1 VGLLSAA
8 ALHGASH
15 HAAQEFQVMVDRS
28 VRPIL
33 VGRSKI
39 RFFASKFTAAAA
51 VMNIK
56 SPTGLMRV
64 STPETTVVDL
74 VRFSKSAGDL
84 DHVATVITELSSSLE
99 PKRLLA
105 AVRQIGDIPN
115 AQRLGYI
122 LEQTGAR
129 GLAEPLRTWVEHCSP
144 KRVNLR
150 TGSDDGREDSRW
162 HVLVDRPLEVEA

>member
-1 VGLLSAA
+1 
-8 ALHGASH
+8 
-15 HAAQEFQVMVDRS
+15 MVDRS

-51 VMNIK
+51 VSSIK
-56 SPTGLMRV
+56 TPTGTMRV

-105 AVRQIGDIPN
+105 AARQVGDIPN
-115 AQRLGYI
+115 AQRLGYV
-122 LEQTGAR
+122 LEKTSTR
-129 GLAEPLRTWVEHCSP
+129 RLAGPLLNWINRCSAKRIRLRTS
-144 KRVNLR
+144 
-150 TGSDDGREDSRW
+150 SDDGREDSRW
-162 HVLVDRPLEVEA
+162 HVTVDRPLEIEA